1 MYIISPCSDNSI
13 PDNTWLQ
20 KTATKPVVRLT
31 RGTISPIRNTSEI
44 HVTHAYKK
52 KDMDLDIL
60 RLPGTVHLGLQPA
73 DTKTIMAL
81 WFDNMSRNYTP
92 PPDPAK
98 RVLDLETTKGMQVH
112 LRLDQVVIW
121 M

>member
-1 MYIISPCSDNSI
+1 MLQSPLRKVEGALAGQ
-13 PDNTWLQ
+13 PF
-20 KTATKPVVRLT
+20 
-31 RGTISPIRNTSEI
+31 
-44 HVTHAYKK
+44 
-52 KDMDLDIL
+52 MDLEIL
-60 RLPGTVHLGLQPA
+60 PVGGTVHLGLQPA
-73 DTKTIMAL
+73 DTRTIMAL

-98 RVLDLETTKGMQVH
+98 QALDHTTTKGMQVR